1 MSAAI
6 EVKYFNT
13 FILKKIRDNAG
24 LTENPIWNG
33 SFGIPSD
40 LTGGYPETAVTE
52 TDENWI
58 IEEARI
64 RGGFNNTST
73 DYGAKAYLV
82 EEEPAGYIRFNALI
96 YSGIFNS
103 RTGINNTNVFS
114 TADEITRATDPSNG
128 SIQKLYAEDT
138 NPAPTI
144 ANYIIRVRAADAGL
158 DDEADYSVSLD
169 QVGAIQNEEIIPIIR
184 QDQNA
189 SGGTGPD
196 DYCTIPHIK
205 IRVDA
210 STVPGQNG
218 YYLFT
223 GPMGGTFNQLK
234 GYVSDSNTITIDRTN
249 AYDIDVL
256 GPPGVGYNC
265 GAPNSNTFLYSSVD
279 FATVLAA
286 ANSGGCNDALQCD
299 ECGPGPCS
307 EVWEDLTPID
317 ISNFNVEII

>member
-1 MSAAI
+1 MVNGANNGNLSA
-6 EVKYFNT
+6 N
-13 FILKKIRDNAG
+13 
-24 LTENPIWNG
+24 
-33 SFGIPSD
+33 D
-40 LTGGYPETAVTE
+40 LTIEIYDILQDGTSLADAGADLDDFFVLDPPTATVAVDPITGA
-52 TDENWI
+52 N
-58 IEEARI
+58 I
-64 RGGFNNTST
+64 RST
-73 DYGAKAYLV
+73 DLKFA
-82 EEEPAGYIRFNALI
+82 
-96 YSGIFNS
+96 S
-103 RTGINNTNVFS
+103 
-114 TADEITRATDPSNG
+114 
-128 SIQKLYAEDT
+128 
-138 NPAPTI
+138 PAPTI